1 MKEWKYIMIILF
13 PYSIIMLYT
22 LLSGSKNRIC
32 KIFLNQFIWM
42 KNFSYSFDELSKI
55 ITFTFYD
62 KL

>member
-1 MKEWKYIMIILF
+1 MYMKYIMIILF

-32 KIFLNQFIWM
+32 KIFFHQFIWM